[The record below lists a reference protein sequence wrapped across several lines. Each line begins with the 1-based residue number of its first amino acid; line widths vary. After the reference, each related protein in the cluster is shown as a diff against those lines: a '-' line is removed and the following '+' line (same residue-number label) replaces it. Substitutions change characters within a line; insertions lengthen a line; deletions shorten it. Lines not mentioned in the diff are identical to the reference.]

1 MNLWHLRDFA
11 PEDLEDAVRLDERS
25 STTGSPPIFALAE
38 VVKALAERQPAV
50 VAVAGGHMVGSAV
63 GRVDND
69 TAWVLRL
76 ALDPQ
81 WRGRGLGS
89 ELISALEHRLLAAGV
104 RRINAVLPDEE
115 TGSSAFGNSGFVRRR
130 GVSFYQKAEQVTPRS
145 AAVLAGLGGS
155 VPTAGLWNQVAGMQQ
170 EKGLI
175 ERRVV
180 LPLAH
185 PELARDHDVQP
196 PRAAVL
202 FGPPGT
208 GKTTFARAVA
218 SRLAWPFV
226 ELFPSRLAGG
236 EGGLPAGIGD
246 AFRRL
251 AELDHVV
258 VFIDEV
264 EEIAAARSGGSV
276 NVGVVNELLKALV
289 SFREQP
295 GRLLICATNSVRDLD
310 PAFLRHGRFDYVLP
324 IGPPDPS
331 ARAAMWRRH
340 LDATG
345 DQVDVAELVAATEG
359 FTPADINHAAR
370 TMAQQLFEQTLDT
383 GTRCRGTTA
392 AYLRIIATVRPTLTP
407 EMVAAFAQDIDTT
420 ARL

>member
-1 MNLWHLRDFA
+1 M
-11 PEDLEDAVRLDERS
+11 
-25 STTGSPPIFALAE
+25 
-38 VVKALAERQPAV
+38 
-50 VAVAGGHMVGSAV
+50 
-63 GRVDND
+63 
-69 TAWVLRL
+69 
-76 ALDPQ
+76 
-81 WRGRGLGS
+81 
-89 ELISALEHRLLAAGV
+89 
-104 RRINAVLPDEE
+104 RRISAVLPDEE
-115 TGSSAFGNSGFVRRR
+115 TGSSAFLNSGFARRR
-130 GVSFYQKAEQVTPRS
+130 GVSFYEKAEQVTPRS
-145 AAVLAGLGGS
+145 AAVL
-155 VPTAGLWNQVAGMQQ
+155 VAPGW
-170 EKGLI
+170 L
-175 ERRVV
+175 
-180 LPLAH
+180 
-185 PELARDHDVQP
+185 
-196 PRAAVL
+196 RAAG
-202 FGPPGT
+202 GPVESGGGDAAGETAHRTPGGAAAGAPGVGAGPRRGTPAGGRAFRATGT

-246 AFRRL
+246 AFTRL

-289 SFREQP
+289 SFREKP

-345 DQVDVAELVAATEG
+345 DQVDVAQLVTGTEG

-370 TMAQQLFEQTLDT
+370 TMAQQLFDRAWTPVPAD
-383 GTRCRGTTA
+383 A
-392 AYLRIIATVRPTLTP
+392 APPCSISRSSKRSVPP
-407 EMVAAFAQDIDTT
+407 
-420 ARL
+420 

>member
-1 MNLWHLRDFA
+1 
-11 PEDLEDAVRLDERS
+11 V
-25 STTGSPPIFALAE
+25 PP
-38 VVKALAERQPAV
+38 
-50 VAVAGGHMVGSAV
+50 
-63 GRVDND
+63 
-69 TAWVLRL
+69 
-76 ALDPQ
+76 
-81 WRGRGLGS
+81 
-89 ELISALEHRLLAAGV
+89 
-104 RRINAVLPDEE
+104 
-115 TGSSAFGNSGFVRRR
+115 
-130 GVSFYQKAEQVTPRS
+130 
-145 AAVLAGLGGS
+145 
-155 VPTAGLWNQVAGMQQ
+155 AGLWNQVAGMQY
-170 EKGLI
+170 EKSLI

-185 PELARDHDVQP
+185 PELAQDHGVEP

-236 EGGLPAGIGD
+236 EGGLPAGIGQ
-246 AFRRL
+246 AFERL
-251 AELDHVV
+251 AELERVV

-264 EEIAAARSGGSV
+264 EEIAAARSGATV

-289 SFREQP
+289 SFRERP

-331 ARAAMWRRH
+331 ARQAMWRRH

-345 DQVDVAELVAATEG
+345 DQVDIAQLVTATQG

-370 TMAQQLFEQTLDT
+370 MTAQQLFEQSLDS
-383 GTRCRGTTA
+383 GTRSRGTTVQ
-392 AYLRIIATVRPTLTP
+392 YLQVIQTVRPTLTA
-407 EMVAAFAQDIDTT
+407 EMVAAFAEDIDTT
-420 ARL
+420 ARM

>member
-1 MNLWHLRDFA
+1 M
-11 PEDLEDAVRLDERS
+11 
-25 STTGSPPIFALAE
+25 
-38 VVKALAERQPAV
+38 
-50 VAVAGGHMVGSAV
+50 
-63 GRVDND
+63 
-69 TAWVLRL
+69 
-76 ALDPQ
+76 
-81 WRGRGLGS
+81 
-89 ELISALEHRLLAAGV
+89 
-104 RRINAVLPDEE
+104 RRISAVLPDEE
-115 TGSSAFGNSGFVRRR
+115 TGSDAFLNSGFGRHR
-130 GVSFYQKAEQVTPRS
+130 GVSFYEKADQVTPQS
-145 AAVLAGLGGS
+145 AAVLARLGGS
-155 VPTAGLWNQVAGMQQ
+155 VPPAGLWNQVAGMQH
-170 EKGLI
+170 EKRLI

-185 PELARDHDVQP
+185 PELAEDHGVEP

-226 ELFPSRLAGG
+226 ELTPWRLAGG
-236 EGGLPAGIGD
+236 EGGLSAGIGE
-246 AFRRL
+246 AFTRL
-251 AELDHVV
+251 AELDRVV

-276 NVGVVNELLKALV
+276 SVGVVNELLKALV
-289 SFREQP
+289 SFRDKP

-331 ARAAMWRRH
+331 AREAMWRRH

-345 DQVDVAELVAATEG
+345 DRVDIGQLVTATEG

-370 TMAQQLFEQTLDT
+370 TMAQQLFEQSLDT
-383 GTRCRGTTA
+383 GSRRRGTTA
-392 AYLRIIATVRPTLTP
+392 RYLQVIETVRPTLTP
-407 EMVAAFAQDIDTT
+407 DMVAAFAEDIETT